1 LLSLEGLGM
10 AAEEYGR
17 LERLIRAPHGM
28 ILLTGPTGSGK
39 STTLYAI
46 LQALTRPEV
55 NIITVEDPIEYDVP
69 GIGQVQVNEKA
80 GVTFSSALRSILRQ
94 DPDIIMI
101 GEMRDFDT
109 AHIGIQSSLTGHL
122 VLSTLHTNDSAS
134 AVTRLVDMGIEP
146 YLAASSLLGVVA
158 QRLVRRVCPR
168 CKKTLPAPREMEK
181 KYGLKKVSR
190 GEGCEHC
197 SNTGYMGRFGLYEQF
212 DVTPEIAEA
221 IASGASLPSLKALS
235 RKTGMRT
242 LLELGI
248 ERVSSGDTTL
258 EEMIRVV
265 GEE

>member
-1 LLSLEGLGM
+1 M
-10 AAEEYGR
+10 
-17 LERLIRAPHGM
+17 M
-28 ILLTGPTGSGK
+28 LLTGPTGSGK

-122 VLSTLHTNDSAS
+122 VLSTLHTNDSVS
-134 AVTRLVDMGIEP
+134 AISRLVDMGVEP
-146 YLAASSLLGVVA
+146 YLISGSLLGVVA
-158 QRLVRRVCPR
+158 QRLVRQICPKCR
-168 CKKTLPAPREMEK
+168 REVPAPSSMKK
-181 KYGLKKVSR
+181 KYGLDRVFR
-190 GEGCEHC
+190 GEGCAYC
-197 SNTGYMGRFGLYEQF
+197 SNTGYKGRFGLFEQF
-212 DVTPEIAEA
+212 DVTGDISDAIAAGASIAELR
-221 IASGASLPSLKALS
+221 SLAK
-235 RKTGMRT
+235 KNGMRT
-242 LLELGI
+242 LVELGI
-248 ERVSSGDTTL
+248 ERVMSGETTP

-265 GEE
+265 GGD